1 MDTDQKLRDK
11 QNFIPKDRDNNAL
24 QLTSPKVALARTR
37 NTSISS
43 STQITL
49 NANTSL
55 IEVHAI
61 DGNVYL
67 KYGTTAVTN
76 ANFDEFL
83 QAGQTRHYVIPQSIT
98 AITLIDDGDSAKV
111 IVIEK

>member
-1 MDTDQKLRDK
+1 MNTDTLKEKTTGLPRDT
-11 QNFIPKDRDNNAL
+11 NYNAL
-24 QLTSPKVALARTR
+24 QLTPPKIALAVTR
-37 NTSISS
+37 DTTISTS
-43 STQITL
+43 TEITL
-49 NANTSL
+49 NADTSI
-55 IEVHAI
+55 IEVSAI

-76 ANFDEFL
+76 ANFDEFI